1 MELTREPIAN
11 LYGTYMELTRK
22 PITSLYGIYSELIGT
37 TLINRSIIET
47 Y

>member
-1 MELTREPIAN
+1 MELTREPRAN

-22 PITSLYGIYSELIGT
+22 PITSLYGTYSELIGT

>member
-1 MELTREPIAN
+1 
-11 LYGTYMELTRK
+11 MELTRK

>member
-1 MELTREPIAN
+1 MELTREPRAN